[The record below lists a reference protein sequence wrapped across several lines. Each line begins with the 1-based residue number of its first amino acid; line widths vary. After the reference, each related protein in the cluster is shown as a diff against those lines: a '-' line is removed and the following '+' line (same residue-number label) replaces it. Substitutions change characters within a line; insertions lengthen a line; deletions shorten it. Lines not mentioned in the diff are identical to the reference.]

1 MSEINIEEDVKT
13 VPPVVS
19 NDIWKVFSNVDPV
32 TGDDLDWIEVR
43 DYLCE
48 HGPAKS
54 LDRLYSYY
62 LEKFSKLDPWSVYL
76 LTCSHFTFEELEG
89 EKYNRAY
96 RRRLEQRV
104 IKLMKKREQDKSTPY
119 SEFLYKN
126 SKTF

>member
-1 MSEINIEEDVKT
+1 MSDIKIEEDSKT
-13 VPPVVS
+13 TPPVVS
-19 NDIWKVFSNVDPV
+19 NEIWKVFSNVDPV

-54 LDRLYSYY
+54 LDRLYDYY
-62 LEKFSKLDPWSVYL
+62 LENFHRMDPWSVYL
-76 LTCSHFTFEELEG
+76 LTCSHFTLEELEG

-119 SEFLYKN
+119 QEFLYKN
-126 SKTF
+126 RNL

>member
-1 MSEINIEEDVKT
+1 MSDSKIEEDTKT
-13 VPPVVS
+13 VPPVVT

-32 TGDDLDWIEVR
+32 TGDDLDWIEIR

-54 LDRLYSYY
+54 LEKIYDYY
-62 LEKFSKLDPWSVYL
+62 LDKFHRMDPWSVYL
-76 LTCSHFTFEELEG
+76 LTCSHFTLEELEG

-96 RRRLEQRV
+96 RRRLEQKV

-119 SEFLYKN
+119 QEFLYKN
-126 SKTF
+126 RNL